1 MIKLTM
7 VTNKQLIEQLRV
19 KNKELKNKLDAIE
32 NYAIEQLS
40 SNADMQPKQVLK
52 LLGIEND

>member
-1 MIKLTM
+1 MTM